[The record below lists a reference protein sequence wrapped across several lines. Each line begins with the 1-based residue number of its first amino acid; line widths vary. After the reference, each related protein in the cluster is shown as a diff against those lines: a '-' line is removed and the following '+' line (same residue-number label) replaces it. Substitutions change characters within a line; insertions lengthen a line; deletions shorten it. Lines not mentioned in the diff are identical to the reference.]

1 MSNLF
6 NPGKYVSLDLADSGG
21 NAFAVMANFQR
32 AAKREGWKSE
42 EIDKVLTEAK
52 SGDYNH
58 LLGTILDHC
67 K

>member
-6 NPGKYVSLDLADSGG
+6 NPGKYVNLDLADSDG

>member
-6 NPGKYVSLDLADSGG
+6 NPGKYVSLDLTDSNG
-21 NAFAVMANFQR
+21 NAFAIMANFQR

>member
-6 NPGKYVSLDLADSGG
+6 NPGKYVSLDLADSDG

-52 SGDYNH
+52 SGDYSH
-58 LLGTILDHC
+58 LLGTVLDHC

>member
-6 NPGKYVSLDLADSGG
+6 NPCKYVSLDLADSDG

>member
-6 NPGKYVSLDLADSGG
+6 NPGKYVSLDLADSDG

-52 SGDYNH
+52 NGDYNH

>member
-1 MSNLF
+1 M
-6 NPGKYVSLDLADSGG
+6 SLDLTDSNG
-21 NAFAVMANFQR
+21 NAFAIMANFQR

>member
-6 NPGKYVSLDLADSGG
+6 NPGKYVSLDLVDSDG
-21 NAFAVMANFQR
+21 NAFAIMAIFQR
-32 AAKREGWKSE
+32 TAKREGWKNE
-42 EIDKVLTEAK
+42 EIEKVLTEAK

>member
-6 NPGKYVSLDLADSGG
+6 NPGKYVSLDLADSDG

-42 EIDKVLTEAK
+42 EIEKVLTEAK
-52 SGDYNH
+52 NGDYNH